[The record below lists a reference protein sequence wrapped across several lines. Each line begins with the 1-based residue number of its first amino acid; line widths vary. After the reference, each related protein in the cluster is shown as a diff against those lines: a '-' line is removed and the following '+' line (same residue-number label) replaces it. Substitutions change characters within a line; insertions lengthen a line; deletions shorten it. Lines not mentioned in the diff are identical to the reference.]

1 MKKYAP
7 QFCLFFLILAAAIS
21 LACGSSSSNPP
32 NLKSISISPAAANAQ
47 NYPNGLVQFTAV
59 GYESGSSSPVSISP
73 TWSVCSEANAQNEI
87 TVNATGV
94 AQCNAGASGTYIV
107 NASVLTHSNPTCN
120 VVLAC
125 GEAGTDCFGTHGVAK
140 LTCP

>member
-7 QFCLFFLILAAAIS
+7 QFCLSPLILAAAIS
-21 LACGSSSSNPP
+21 LACGSSSGGPT
-32 NLKSISISPAAANAQ
+32 NLTSISISPATANAQ
-47 NYPNGLVQFTAV
+47 DYPNGQVQFTAV

-73 TWSVCSEANAQNEI
+73 TWSVCNEANAQSEI
-87 TVNATGV
+87 KVNATGV

-125 GEAGTDCFGTHGVAK
+125 SEAGTDCFGTHGVAE

>member
-1 MKKYAP
+1 MKKYGP
-7 QFCLFFLILAAAIS
+7 HFCFVSLLAAAIS
-21 LACGSSSSNPP
+21 LACGSPSSSAS
-32 NLKSISISPAAANAQ
+32 NLKSISISPATANAQ
-47 NYPNGLVQFTAV
+47 NYPNGKVQFTAV
-59 GYESGSSSPVSISP
+59 GYESGSSSPLSISP
-73 TWSVCSEANAQNEI
+73 TWSVCNEANAQSEI

-94 AQCNAGASGTYIV
+94 AQCDAGASGTYIV
-107 NASVLTHSNPTCN
+107 NASVLSHSNPTCN